1 MCGLVGYAKAVNSGE
16 VQAQDHL
23 RLKLACE
30 RLHHR
35 GPDDHGLF
43 EDPSAGVGLGHT
55 RLSILDLSPLGHQPM
70 ASDDGQVVLA
80 FNGEIYNFPT
90 LRSGLEAQGHR
101 FRGHSDTEVLLRLY
115 LAWRDTSSSLEAFL
129 GRLNG
134 IFAFA
139 LWDRSSGQL
148 LLARDALGVK
158 PLYYCPSRGQVLFA
172 SEIKALMPW
181 LAPGEASPIQGA
193 TNLDPAALERYLT
206 FLWCP
211 GAGTPF
217 RGVRKLGPGEA
228 LWVQEG
234 HITDHLRWC
243 PLPAAPLRPS
253 ARTRTPTRAI
263 QDTRILLRQAVHR
276 QMVADVPVG
285 AFLSGGIDSTSV
297 VALARELNP
306 AIRCF
311 SIELAGGQEEG
322 FPDDLPYARLMAN
335 HLQVPLDVVKV
346 DPSRMAAALP
356 QMVRQLDE
364 PLADLAPLNV
374 LFISQLA
381 RQQGIKVLLS
391 GTGGDDLFS
400 GYRRHD
406 ALQREYLWS
415 WLPARWR
422 TCLFQGLSALPQSR
436 PLIRRLARLS
446 RTAALS
452 GDARL
457 VDYFRWLPW
466 QDLNALY
473 SPELRQALSQP
484 PLSPA
489 EEPMLDF
496 LRSLPDSATALDRML
511 ALEQQFFLADHNLI
525 YTDKMAMATGVEVRV
540 PFLDLDLVAFARTL
554 PDSLKFRAGT
564 TKWVLRQAMQ
574 PDLPREILHRSKAGF
589 GAPLRRWLQADLRDL
604 LEELLSPTSLR
615 ARGLFDPAAVR
626 RLIIANDTGRL
637 DASYTLLSLMCIE
650 LWFRHFL
657 DGQLSPPE
665 LTIGSKP

>member
-1 MCGLVGYAKAVNSGE
+1 MCGLVGYVKVPNSAE
-16 VQAQDHL
+16 SLAQDAR

-43 EDPSAGVGLGHT
+43 EDPSAGIGLGHT

-70 ASDDGQVVLA
+70 SSDDGQVVLV
-80 FNGEIYNFPT
+80 FNGEIYNFSP
-90 LRSGLEAQGHR
+90 LRADLEAKGHR
-101 FRGHSDTEVLLRLY
+101 FRGHSDTEVLLQLY
-115 LAWRDTSSSLEAFL
+115 LSWRNRSLPLEAFL

-139 LWDRSSGQL
+139 LWDQSRGQL

-158 PLYYCPSRGQVLFA
+158 PLYYCQSPGQVLFA

-181 LAPGEASPIQGA
+181 LASGDPALRDA
-193 TNLDPAALERYLT
+193 TSLDSAALERYLA

-211 GAGTPF
+211 GPGTPF
-217 RGVRKLGPGEA
+217 QGVCKLGPGEA
-228 LWVQEG
+228 LWVKEG
-234 HITDHLRWC
+234 RITDHRRWYQ
-243 PLPAAPLRPS
+243 LPVRSSSITS
-253 ARTRTPTRAI
+253 ARAI
-263 QDTRILLRQAVHR
+263 QQTRLLLRQAVHR

-285 AFLSGGIDSTSV
+285 AFLSGGIDSSSV
-297 VALARELNP
+297 VALARERNP

-322 FPDDLPYARLMAN
+322 FPDDLPYARLTAQ
-335 HLQVPLDVVKV
+335 HLQVPLDVVTV
-346 DPSRMAAALP
+346 DASRMAAALP
-356 QMVRQLDE
+356 QMVCQLDE

-381 RQQGIKVLLS
+381 REQGIKVLLS

-406 ALQREYLWS
+406 ALHREYLWT

-422 TCLFQGLSALPQSR
+422 ACLFRGLSTLPQSR

-457 VDYFRWLPW
+457 VDFFRWLPRR
-466 QDLNALY
+466 DLQALY
-473 SPELRQALSQP
+473 SPDLRQALGP
-484 PLSPA
+484 HNSPSD

-496 LRSLPDSATALDRML
+496 LRSLPDSSTALGRML
-511 ALEQQFFLADHNLI
+511 ALEQRFFLADHNLI

-540 PFLDLDLVAFARTL
+540 PFLDLDLVAFAGTL
-554 PDSLKFRAGT
+554 PDSLRCRAGT
-564 TKWVLRQAMQ
+564 TKWVLRQAMA
-574 PDLPREILHRSKAGF
+574 PDLPQEILHRPKAGF

-604 LEELLSPTSLR
+604 LEDLLSAPSLR
-615 ARGLFDPAAVR
+615 ARGLFDPISVR
-626 RLIIANDTGRL
+626 RLITANEACRI

-650 LWFRHFL
+650 LWCRHFL
-657 DGQLSPPE
+657 DGQPTQPAFAA
-665 LTIGSKP
+665 